1 MSHYS
6 SAHFDP
12 KNANTPWYKIFKLV
26 KKGTVVLDVG
36 CAAGALGTELIDHKE
51 CIVDGLEYDKGDV
64 VRARK
69 HLRTVLQGNIETMNL
84 GKLKPGSYD
93 YIVFSDV
100 IEHLVD
106 PVATLRKI
114 KPLLKEKGKV
124 LFSIPNMAHISVRLE
139 LINGNFEY
147 GNTGLL
153 DKTHL
158 HFYDE
163 GEVRRVFY
171 EAGYTLPKFE
181 YIERDLPRGLIEKE
195 LKKIGLSGSDKFF
208 KAMSD
213 PRVSAYQFIGAASP
227 SVRPP
232 KIERR
237 TESPDITIMSHYV
250 NNLEAGYMAQIK
262 TLEEELRQARSFSK
276 LEKVKH
282 YFKRSK

>member
-12 KNANTPWYKIFKLV
+12 KNANTPWYKIFRMIKT
-26 KKGTVVLDVG
+26 GSTVLDVG
-36 CAAGALGTELIDHKE
+36 CAAGALGSELIDHKN
-51 CIVDGLEYDKGDV
+51 CTVDGLEYDKGDA

-106 PVATLRKI
+106 PVEALRKI
-114 KPLLKEKGKV
+114 KPLLKEKGRV

-171 EAGYTLPKFE
+171 EAGYALPKFE
-181 YIERDLPRGLIEKE
+181 YIERDLPWGLIEKE
-195 LKKIGLSGSDKFF
+195 LSKIGLSGSEKFF

-213 PRVSAYQFIGAASP
+213 PRASAYQFIGAASP
-227 SVRPP
+227 SEKPP
-232 KIERR
+232 KPKRR
-237 TESPDITIMSHYV
+237 IESPDITIMSQYV
-250 NNLEAGYMAQIK
+250 NGLEAGYAARIQ
-262 TLEEELRQARSFSK
+262 TLEEELSRARSFSK
-276 LEKVKH
+276 LDKVKH